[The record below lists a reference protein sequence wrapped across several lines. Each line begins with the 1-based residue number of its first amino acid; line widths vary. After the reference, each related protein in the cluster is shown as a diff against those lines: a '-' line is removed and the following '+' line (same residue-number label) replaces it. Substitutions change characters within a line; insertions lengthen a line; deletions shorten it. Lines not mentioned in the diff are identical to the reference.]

1 MIRLP
6 PKSIKR
12 EVIDLVCRIPKGN
25 VITYGGVAF
34 YIGGIA
40 RTIGW
45 IMATLSEEEMLT
57 VPWHRVIGA
66 NGTIPAL
73 KYGLR
78 GDEQIRRLEE
88 EGFVWQKNHLVV
100 HQEQWY
106 TEEPI

>member
-6 PKSIKR
+6 PTSVKR
-12 EVIDLVCRIPKGN
+12 EVIDLVCRIPAGK

-57 VPWHRVIGA
+57 IPWHRVIGA

-78 GDEQIRRLEE
+78 GDEQIRRLES

-100 HQEQWY
+100 KQDQWLVNK
-106 TEEPI
+106 